1 MALGR
6 KPAVATGGVKDPAVR
21 RALDAVVEHL
31 QIYEGNR
38 GNFGDKSI
46 TVKDLV
52 DAGILTLKGGRVF
65 ASNVPTNGDLQ
76 TVSESVEAGDLDPL
90 EVSIT
95 AFSFIG
101 GVMLSWT
108 PSAAARPDVDYFE
121 VWRADI
127 DDFSSA
133 IQVGT
138 SDGGSYFDEFTP
150 AAGYYYWLRDIDPEA
165 NEGQLWP
172 GTGGLYA
179 ESAADPEAVLDL
191 LEDSITESQLDDT
204 LREPITAIQGIYP
217 QHVLDYVQQVRL
229 EHVADLDRQAAL
241 DLDALLS
248 GEAAATQTR
257 EAIAVVA
264 RDTLAVTESVSA
276 QAVQQ
281 QELIAKYNNNQA
293 MILDERT
300 VRATQNSAFAQT
312 LSLIGAVTGDGSAF
326 VLDASTA
333 LVEPGKSVATKF
345 SEANA
350 RIDTNEATITAVQT
364 ASVNGDTALAETIS
378 LIGAENGSGTAFILD
393 LNTALVG
400 PTESLAQRF
409 TNIQVGYQNYTN
421 AEISDLVNIGA
432 NPNGAFAT
440 ATRQVQITS
449 DNGTGTIE
457 QKFDLVTTE
466 LGDMSAQYTVK
477 LEANGVLAGFG
488 LAIDPPDETGVSQS
502 TFLINVDQFAV
513 TRLSNTG
520 QAEYPF
526 IVGSSPEGGATVGI
540 NGALVVD
547 GSITA
552 QSIATR
558 TLTADRMAVSE
569 LADMSTATVRTGDL
583 EVDGILRVTNG
594 RIEVDGTG
602 DIRSIGKGGWGS
614 TTPGFFLGWNSTLSK
629 YSFAIGDG
637 SKYLRYDGTN
647 ISFQGGT
654 FKSGT
659 IEGSLIQTASSG
671 DRIVIDGGSNGR
683 LELYNGATRTV
694 VLDCDSVSVG
704 GVSAHGVFGTLSSS
718 AVGVVGYCGSGAS
731 SGVSGINGATNG
743 IGVRGLAS
751 GSGYGGSFSGGR
763 GAILLGDTGLSG
775 SASGGAL
782 TRNSNKLYFHDGSAW
797 REVALV

>member
-52 DAGILTLKGGRVF
+52 DAGILTFKGGRVF
-65 ASNVPTNGDLQ
+65 ASNVPTTQDFEAVSEAVEGGDLP
-76 TVSESVEAGDLDPL
+76 DLGL
-90 EVSIT
+90 SIT
-95 AFSFIG
+95 PFSFIG

-108 PSAAARPDVDYFE
+108 PSAAVRPDVDYFE
-121 VWRADI
+121 VWRSDS

-150 AAGYYYWLRDIDPEA
+150 AAGYYYWLRDVDPEA
-165 NEGQLWP
+165 NVGQLWP
-172 GTGGLYA
+172 GTAGLYA
-179 ESAADPEAVLDL
+179 ESAADPSAVLDL
-191 LEDSITESQLDDT
+191 LEDSITEAQLDAA
-204 LREPITAIQGIYP
+204 LREPISAVQGIYP

-241 DLDALLS
+241 DLEALLS
-248 GEAAATQTR
+248 GEAVATQTR

-264 RDTLAVTESVSA
+264 RDTLTVTESVAA
-276 QAVQQ
+276 QAIRQ

-350 RIDTNEATITAVQT
+350 RIDTNEATITSVQT

-409 TNIQVGYQNYTN
+409 TNIEVDYQTYTN
-421 AEISDLVNIGA
+421 AQISDLVNIGA

-449 DNGTGTIE
+449 DSGTGTIE
-457 QKFDLVTTE
+457 QKFDLITTE
-466 LGDMSAQYTVK
+466 LGDFSAQYTVK

-488 LAIDPPDETGVSQS
+488 LAIDPPDEAGVSQS

-513 TRLSNTG
+513 TRLSNLG
-520 QAEYPF
+520 EVEYPF

-583 EVDGILRVTNG
+583 EVDGILTVTNG

-614 TTPGFFLGWNSTLSK
+614 STPGFYMGWNAGLGK
-629 YSFAIGDG
+629 YTFSIGDG
-637 SKYLRYDGTN
+637 SKYLRYNGTD
-647 ISFQGGT
+647 ITIQGGEVRTGGPSSYVALGAGLNDTLEYISGGTQVIELGVLQSKPSYNRPAFSIARFGAGGANHSVT
-654 FKSGT
+654 F
-659 IEGSLIQTASSG
+659 E
-671 DRIVIDGGSNGR
+671 
-683 LELYNGATRTV
+683 
-694 VLDCDSVSVG
+694 
-704 GVSAHGVFGTLSSS
+704 SS
-718 AVGVVGYCGSGAS
+718 AGASIYASNSSAAGLSVAANTGVVCK
-731 SGVSGINGATNG
+731 NFKN
-743 IGVRGLAS
+743 IGGTRPDAQLVLEPIS
-751 GSGYGGSFSGGR
+751 GSGTPGWSPPSGGMVNR
-763 GAILLGDTGLSG
+763 GG
-775 SASGGAL
+775 
-782 TRNSNKLYFHDGSAW
+782 KLYFHDGGSW
-797 REVALV
+797 REVAFV